1 MKKILLTL
9 IMLGFFVGGASLTSV
24 SQIEGNTLHNIQSE
38 WQIADSTTSAGGEPN
53 ALTVTERTKLLVD
66 AAIAADV
73 NSDGEISTFNIP
85 SDWTTIKFRAMGISE
100 GGTQTNQIYF
110 GTLGGGLDCEL
121 NHAVQFAWVVGQ
133 QTSTYYQI
141 TFTLGGADG
150 ADYVPQPGDTVTGNA
165 SGETAIIVSVL
176 LSSGTFE
183 DEDAAGTI
191 TYRSASGAFTSS
203 ETVSILRANKVLASN
218 AYRHTASGLFAF
230 EMADTLTTTAKSW
243 NTSFTTKSPTDETIA
258 EVSVPILG
266 ADYMVVITT
275 TASVDGK
282 LLIKGY

>member
-1 MKKILLTL
+1 
-9 IMLGFFVGGASLTSV
+9 
-24 SQIEGNTLHNIQSE
+24 
-38 WQIADSTTSAGGEPN
+38 
-53 ALTVTERTKLLVD
+53 
-66 AAIAADV
+66 
-73 NSDGEISTFNIP
+73 
-85 SDWTTIKFRAMGISE
+85 MGISE

-191 TYRSASGAFTSS
+191 SHR
-203 ETVSILRANKVLASN
+203 
-218 AYRHTASGLFAF
+218 
-230 EMADTLTTTAKSW
+230 
-243 NTSFTTKSPTDETIA
+243 
-258 EVSVPILG
+258 
-266 ADYMVVITT
+266 
-275 TASVDGK
+275 
-282 LLIKGY
+282 